1 MTANPAAETHRR
13 LAKISW
19 FQALICLFLI
29 AIALVCVYPMWYTL
43 IISISDKA
51 KAMAGEVYILPKGF
65 NLIAYRKL
73 LSDTT
78 FFDAF
83 FVSVKRVVLGCAL
96 NMALMLLTAYPLAM
110 PENRFPRKKLC
121 LVSGV
126 QHAVLRRHD
135 PGVHQHQKPRD
146 VQHHLVTGAAG
157 RAAHLQHLPADEFL

>member
-1 MTANPAAETHRR
+1 MTANPAVETHRR
-13 LAKISW
+13 RAKISW
-19 FQALICLFLI
+19 FQVLICLFLI

-51 KAMAGEVYILPKGF
+51 KVMAGEVYILPKGF

-110 PENRFPRKKLC
+110 PENRFPRKNTM
-121 LVSGV
+121 SGFWCS
-126 QHAVLRRHD
+126 
-135 PGVHQHQKPRD
+135 
-146 VQHHLVTGAAG
+146 TCCSTAA
-157 RAAHLQHLPADEFL
+157 